1 MNTGK
6 MRATPAVMR
15 IVLVVLL
22 ILGFVLIGS
31 LSMRYNEMQKQTETL
46 QRQVLAAKEENDRLK
61 EELAAPFDEA
71 YVRRWRAVRS
81 DTACRARSSIS
92 AIWTSKHGNDSFK
105 RTKSSHH

>member
-46 QRQVLAAKEENDRLK
+46 QRQVLARK
-61 EELAAPFDEA
+61 
-71 YVRRWRAVRS
+71 RR
-81 DTACRARSSIS
+81 
-92 AIWTSKHGNDSFK
+92 K
-105 RTKSSHH
+105 